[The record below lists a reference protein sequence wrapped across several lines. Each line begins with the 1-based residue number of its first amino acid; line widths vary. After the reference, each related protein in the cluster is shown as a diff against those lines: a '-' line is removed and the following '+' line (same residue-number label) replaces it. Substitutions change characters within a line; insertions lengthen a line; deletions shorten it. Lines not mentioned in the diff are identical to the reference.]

1 MNNAIEV
8 LKRKLKLKR
17 KRLLLLVDEIA
28 EINRQIGIE
37 EQRQN
42 QNEILEAIATRS
54 FPQLTKKPESDTN
67 GVS

>member
-54 FPQLTKKPESDTN
+54 FPQPTKNTGE
-67 GVS
+67 